1 MAKYT
6 TYETSSLRIL
16 VLIFAARLASASSTP
31 EAAESWLRRLQDRG
45 RGLNCVVKFESDS
58 CLEICIESQLHV
70 KPSCAVFGSY
80 KWIELMHEACAR
92 Y

>member
-1 MAKYT
+1 MLLIILLIVIYTNIYIYTYTVAKYT

-45 RGLNCVVKFESDS
+45 RGLNCVVKFESRVLKFVSNRS
-58 CLEICIESQLHV
+58 CT
-70 KPSCAVFGSY
+70 
-80 KWIELMHEACAR
+80 
-92 Y
+92 